1 MAVLAAGV
9 LVSLGDVPVGA
20 SLLVGLLAPW
30 LVLAGW
36 PVLATRTRGN
46 GPVIDLGLRMTWRDV
61 GWGLLGGLVAL
72 VLGTLAGALTVA
84 LFGEFSSAAGDV
96 AQELADNGERA
107 ALVAFAVAVAVGAPV
122 VEELAFRGMVFAS
135 LARRGVLPWVN
146 VLVTAGAFALFH
158 FEPKRIL
165 VLLVIGGVLSVL
177 RWRTRALGASIV
189 AHAVNNLPGALF
201 LLTLG

>member
-72 VLGTLAGALTVA
+72 VLGSLAGALTVA